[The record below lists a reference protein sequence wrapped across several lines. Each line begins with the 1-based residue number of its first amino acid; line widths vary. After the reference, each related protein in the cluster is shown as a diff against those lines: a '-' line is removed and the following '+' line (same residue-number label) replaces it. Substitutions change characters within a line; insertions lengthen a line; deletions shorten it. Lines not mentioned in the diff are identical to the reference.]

1 MKQLIIISLVALFF
15 SACATPEKVAIEDQ
29 QPPDIVWPAPP
40 QPPRIK
46 YLYQFSKPSDL
57 EINESFFSRLWGW
70 ISGRSLSTGMVRP
83 YSIATKDQLIAVA
96 DPGSKSVH
104 VFNTSTSEYIRI
116 RKADDDY
123 FASPVGVAIGANQIY
138 ISDSKLGKVFIFT
151 TEGEPVKTIQDLKR
165 PTGLSF
171 NHDNKRLYVSD
182 TLEHKIV
189 IYNSEGQKQFSFG
202 QREKDKGDFNF
213 PSHLVLDKDRLY
225 VNDTMNF
232 RIQTFDL
239 DGKYITG
246 FGKHGDASGY
256 FSQPKGVGVD
266 SKGHIYVVDAIFH
279 RVQIFDQT
287 GRYLMDFGNQGH
299 NAGEFWLPSGLFID
313 QDKIYVADSY
323 NRRVQ
328 VFQYVGK

>member
-1 MKQLIIISLVALFF
+1 MKQLITISLLALLF
-15 SACATPEKVAIEDQ
+15 SACATPEKSAIENQ
-29 QPPDIVWPAPP
+29 QASEIVWPMPP
-40 QPPRIK
+40 QKPRIK
-46 YLYQFSKPSDL
+46 YLYQFAKPTDL

-83 YSIATKDQLIAVA
+83 YSIAVRDQLIAVA
-96 DPGSKSVH
+96 DPGNKSVH
-104 VFNTSTSEYIRI
+104 VFNTNTSEYIRLN
-116 RKADDDY
+116 KSDHSY
-123 FASPVGVAIGANQIY
+123 FASPVGVAIGDNQIY
-138 ISDSKLGKVFIFT
+138 ISDSKLGEVFIFT
-151 TEGEPVKTIQDLKR
+151 TEGESVNTIKGLKR

-171 NHDNKRLYVSD
+171 NHDSKRLYVSD

-189 IYNSEGQKQFSFG
+189 IYNSDGQKQFSFG

-232 RIQTFDL
+232 RIQIFDL
-239 DGKYITG
+239 DGNYITG

-256 FSQPKGVGVD
+256 FSQPKGVAID
-266 SKGHIYVVDAIFH
+266 SKGHIYVADAILN
-279 RVQIFDQT
+279 RVQIFDQQ
-287 GRYLMDFGNQGH
+287 GRFLLEFGNEGRRS
-299 NAGEFWLPSGLFID
+299 GEFWLPSGIFID

-328 VFQYVGK
+328 VFQYVGG